1 MAAIALQ
8 LASVPQAPC
17 GAQLDRFLNLERQP
31 PWAGRITAGG
41 SLTVIGHPGSG
52 AEEAVQRIAQAEHGP
67 SLPIL
72 LDARHHGD
80 RAALVGALAD
90 RILQGLLGS
99 EAIRRWQAGEPPP
112 ADTLA
117 SFGSARSTEIARL
130 LTEPESLQVISLARL
145 LALPPQGVT
154 LAINWAHLLAERP
167 MGRILWELRA
177 CVANDDSNIALILGT
192 FPATKDLL
200 VGEQAAL
207 FGAGEKL
214 EVTDP
219 TTERWRELVR
229 LRGLPVSDEDL
240 LWLLLRTDGQ
250 ARATAQI
257 LELTPSAAPDNK
269 WAARRVWEQES
280 EHALARG
287 QDTVSFA
294 RAVTPHGTALMRA
307 IAADEK
313 PYRALRPYADAKQ
326 IARALGQL
334 AYHGLIYS
342 PRRGLWQLGDPLL
355 RDALGVVTNVGVDIA
370 AARSRS

>member
-1 MAAIALQ
+1 MAATALQ
-8 LASVPQAPC
+8 LAAVPQPPRS
-17 GAQLDRFLNLERQP
+17 AQLDRFLNLERQP
-31 PWAGRITAGG
+31 PWAGRIPTHG

-67 SLPIL
+67 SLGIS

-80 RAALVGALAD
+80 RAALVGALAQ
-90 RILQGLLGS
+90 RVLQGLIGG
-99 EAIRRWQAGEPPP
+99 EAVRRWRAGEPPS
-112 ADTLA
+112 ADVLA
-117 SFGSARSTEIARL
+117 SLGSTRSAEIVRL
-130 LTEPESLQVISLARL
+130 LTERDGLQVSSLSQL

-154 LAINWAHLLAERP
+154 LTVNWAHLLAERP

-177 CVANDDSNIALILGT
+177 CVTNNDSNVALILGT
-192 FPATKDLL
+192 FPATKDFLI
-200 VGEQAAL
+200 GEQAPL
-207 FGAGEKL
+207 FGVGERL

-229 LRGLPVSDEDL
+229 LHRLPVSDEDL

-257 LELTPSAAPDNK
+257 LEMTRFDDADAK
-269 WAARRVWEQES
+269 WAARRVWQQES
-280 EHALARG
+280 ERTLARVE
-287 QDTVSFA
+287 DTVSFA
-294 RAVTPHGTALMRA
+294 RAVTPHGTALMSA

-313 PYRALRPYADAKQ
+313 PYRALRPYANAKQ

-342 PRRGLWQLGDPLL
+342 PRRGLWLLGDPLL
-355 RDALGVVTNVGVDIA
+355 RDALTGLNLPTET
-370 AARSRS
+370 SR

>member
-1 MAAIALQ
+1 MATTALQ
-8 LASVPQAPC
+8 LETVPQPPR

-31 PWAGRITAGG
+31 PWAGRIPTHG

-52 AEEAVQRIAQAEHGP
+52 AEEAVQSIAQAEHGP

-90 RILQGLLGS
+90 RVLQGLLGS
-99 EAIRRWQAGEPPP
+99 EAVRRWRAGEPPTTD
-112 ADTLA
+112 ALA
-117 SFGSARSTEIARL
+117 SLGSARSAEIARL
-130 LTEPESLQVISLARL
+130 LTEPESLRVVSLAQL
-145 LALPPQGVT
+145 LELPPQGVT

-167 MGRILWELRA
+167 MGKVLWELRA
-177 CVANDDSNIALILGT
+177 CVTNDERNIALILGT
-192 FPATKDLL
+192 FPATKDFL

-207 FGAGEKL
+207 FGVGEKL
-214 EVTDP
+214 EMTDP
-219 TTERWRELVR
+219 TTEWWRKLIEIQE
-229 LRGLPVSDEDL
+229 LPVSDPDL

-257 LELTPSAAPDNK
+257 LELTRFDAPDAK

-280 EHALARG
+280 ERALVRV

-294 RAVTPHGTALMRA
+294 RAVNPHGVTLMRA

-313 PYRALRPYADAKQ
+313 PYRALRLYADAKQ

-342 PRRGLWQLGDPLL
+342 PRRGLWLLGDPLL
-355 RDALGVVTNVGVDIA
+355 RDALANLDPQTELRA
-370 AARSRS
+370 